1 MEALPTSS
9 VSLHNETS
17 NLQTSKTISKCKTTE
32 TIYIIGENNFSN
44 SKSEGRSMLQKY
56 GVKHTKILPNWPILK
71 IEISILV
78 STLEFMLSM
87 SVLPTKIY
95 VKSNNS
101 KFVKLMRDME
111 DYPSNCKPHD
121 RLKELLGRFK
131 SEGTLIQ
138 TNRIKSTTN
147 PA

>member
-1 MEALPTSS
+1 MEALHASS
-9 VSLHNETS
+9 ASLYNGTS
-17 NLQTSKTISKCKTTE
+17 NLQTSEAISKSKTTE
-32 TIYIIGENNFSN
+32 TIYIVGENNFSI

-56 GVKHTKILPNWPILK
+56 GVKHTKILPNSPILK

-87 SVLPTKIY
+87 SILPTKIY
-95 VKSNNS
+95 VKSSNS
-101 KFVKLMRDME
+101 KFVKLMRDIE
-111 DYPSNCKPHD
+111 DYPLNCKPHD

-138 TNRIKSTTN
+138 TNRIKSTIN

>member
-1 MEALPTSS
+1 MEALHVSS
-9 VSLHNETS
+9 ASLYNGTS
-17 NLQTSKTISKCKTTE
+17 NLQTSKAISKSKTTE
-32 TIYIIGENNFSN
+32 TIYIVGENNFCN
-44 SKSEGRSMLQKY
+44 SKSEGRSMLQNY
-56 GVKHTKILPNWPILK
+56 GVKHTKILPNSPILK

-87 SVLPTKIY
+87 SILPTKIY
-95 VKSNNS
+95 VKSSNS
-101 KFVKLMRDME
+101 KFVKLMRDIE
-111 DYPSNCKPHD
+111 DYPLNCKPHD